1 MSNTLVPIKLKYDSN
16 MHSDTFEKA
25 KREIEEFS
33 KQLPKNYSLPSV
45 ETDKEFGEF
54 FGDFIFGRGLGF
66 DHQVTGEELNKIVS
80 KIGSILCDIN
90 DVEIKLVQEFGTL
103 YKALDA
109 LDKDYIEGIVS
120 ALEENKIV
128 SNALAVTQNNLEQTV
143 QQQAE
148 ALRKIV
154 LFKNEVELF
163 KQDMEVFRN
172 KAKERIGIL
181 KKEYDKQSLEISQII
196 SNFQSVESFMQG
208 IDGQLRDVDSRL
220 KSAEDTIQSMD
231 DRISDYSSDMS
242 DIKNNIVELENTI
255 SEKEQSIESIKRMIT
270 NVQDRIDSDTKDFLT
285 VQDKVDGFV
294 EIIHTY
300 KNDINGVKNQT
311 DDLSTQTN
319 DLNIKISDLTI
330 QTNES
335 VTRINHL
342 STNIDTINSAHTHQ
356 EDLINRLTQNVDDQ
370 LLKVNEHLQKS
381 DIIQEHTNNL
391 EKSVHILENEIK
403 GYQSKVT
410 QLTYTLYAG
419 VGLSIISCILALM
432 W

>member
-16 MHSDTFEKA
+16 MHSDKFEKA

-45 ETDKEFGEF
+45 DTDKEVGEF
-54 FGDFIFGRGLGF
+54 LGDIIFGRGLGF

-90 DVEIKLVQEFGTL
+90 DVEIKLVKEFGTL
-103 YKALDA
+103 YEALDA
-109 LDKDYIEGIVS
+109 LDTDYIEGIVS

-128 SNALAVTQNNLEQTV
+128 SNALSVTQNNLEQTV

-148 ALRKIV
+148 AFRKIV

-220 KSAEDTIQSMD
+220 KSVEDTIQSMD

-255 SEKEQSIESIKRMIT
+255 SEKEQSIESIKRMIN
-270 NVQDRIDSDTKDFLT
+270 NVQDRIDNDTKDFLS

-300 KNDINGVKNQT
+300 KNDINGLKNQT

-342 STNIDTINSAHTHQ
+342 STNIDAINSAHTHQ

-370 LLKVNEHLQKS
+370 LLKVNEYLQKS

-391 EKSVHILENEIK
+391 KKSVHMLENEIK